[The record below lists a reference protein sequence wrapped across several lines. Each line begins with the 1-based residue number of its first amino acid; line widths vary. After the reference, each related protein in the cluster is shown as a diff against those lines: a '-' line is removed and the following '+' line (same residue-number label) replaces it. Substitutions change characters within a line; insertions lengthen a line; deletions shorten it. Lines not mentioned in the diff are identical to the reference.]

1 MIAEVK
7 MKKFFVFLMCL
18 SLVVLVSCGGSE
30 NSGGEEAGGGS
41 GDSGGGEKGGESG
54 CTTSKSIGTN
64 SLTTKDLSLQELYD
78 SCVTEMANALYPGC
92 SWQND
97 EEQARKRISEIKGLN
112 IFFGDE
118 CKDPDTDEKVECP
131 DFILSSLYILGLEGC
146 EVYSIDPESECIA
159 PCADIYFSARYFTR
173 SQSDVIGHERKV
185 YVGAN
190 FDDKN
195 FIKGDDGTVSF
206 ISDFNLG
213 DKNKAVF
220 SWSEKAEDGTET
232 VKKVTLSAT
241 VKPEPDDIEEECFWT
256 RCSH

>member
-1 MIAEVK
+1 
-7 MKKFFVFLMCL
+7 MKKFFVFLMSL

-30 NSGGEEAGGGS
+30 NSGDREA
-41 GDSGGGEKGGESG
+41 GGGEKGEESG

-64 SLTTKDLSLQELYD
+64 SLTKDLSLQELYD

-118 CKDPDTDEKVECP
+118 CKDPDTDKKVECP

-159 PCADIYFSARYFTR
+159 PCADIYFSATYFTR
-173 SQSDVIGHERKV
+173 SQSDRIGHERKV
-185 YVGAN
+185 YVGADN
-190 FDDKN
+190 DKKN

-213 DKNKAVF
+213 NKNKAVF
-220 SWSEKAEDGTET
+220 SWSEKSEDGSET

-241 VKPEPDDIEEECFWT
+241 VQPEDDEIIEDCFWT

>member
-1 MIAEVK
+1 

-18 SLVVLVSCGGSE
+18 SLVVLVSCGGSGD
-30 NSGGEEAGGGS
+30 SGGEEAGGGS

-54 CTTSKSIGTN
+54 RTTSKSIGTN

-195 FIKGDDGTVSF
+195 FIKGDDGTVPF

-241 VKPEPDDIEEECFWT
+241 VKPESDDIEEECFWT